1 MHRLSLLITLP
12 LAVVLVVFAVNNRGL
27 IEIDLWPLGFVI
39 AWPTFVFVFV
49 GVSIGLLLGGLLAWV
64 SGGATRKLARERKAR
79 IRELEHT
86 VASMQTR
93 LDDTSAAQ
101 PRPPAL
107 PE

>member
-1 MHRLSLLITLP
+1 VHPLSLLITLP
-12 LAVVLVVFAVNNRGL
+12 LALVLVIFALNNRSL

-39 AWPTFVFVFV
+39 AWPAFVFAFV
-49 GVSIGLLLGGLLAWV
+49 GVSVGLLLGGLLAWI

-86 VASMQTR
+86 VATMKTR
-93 LDDTSAAQ
+93 FDDTSAAQ

>member
-39 AWPTFVFVFV
+39 TWPVFVFVFV
-49 GVSIGLLLGGLLAWV
+49 GVSVGLLMGGLLAWI
-64 SGGATRKLARERKAR
+64 SGGTTRKLARERKAR

-86 VASMQTR
+86 VANMQNR
-93 LDDTSAAQ
+93 LDDTSAAP